1 MSRFTGKCDF
11 YDTVESMRGGFKK
24 WLESHDNNIEI
35 DVDGKRFFVKT
46 RDDVLPYYTRIV
58 CIMCYSNKHTYIRL
72 SSKPYTQEMIEER
85 QEWIKR
91 NEKAIKRWSKNP
103 TEKNLHKIEY
113 AKKDNENL
121 KQGIEFIRSWERDFE
136 EYLHKNLGQDEE
148 VPTW

>member
-1 MSRFTGKCDF
+1 
-11 YDTVESMRGGFKK
+11 
-24 WLESHDNNIEI
+24 
-35 DVDGKRFFVKT
+35 
-46 RDDVLPYYTRIV
+46 
-58 CIMCYSNKHTYIRL
+58 MCYSNKHEYILL

-103 TEKNLHKIEY
+103 TDKNLHKIEY